1 MINIKNIASVLV
13 AISLSILLVVASFS
27 GGHSDAYFFPRIITS
42 IMLFLS
48 LLLLIQHFY
57 EKNHPI
63 KKINI
68 AKLTPFFILIIIFI
82 SVGRKFRILFMCILN
97 VLNNMLLLLSRKK
110 RYEKNSFFSFNW
122 YCIHDGNIF
131 SIYFF
136 IKSTSTKIFFILKL
150 ICSHS
155 ISYN

>member
-1 MINIKNIASVLV
+1 MINIKNIATVLV

-27 GGHSDAYFFPRIITS
+27 GGNPEAYLFPRIITS

-57 EKNHPI
+57 EKDHPI

-82 SVGRKFRILFMCILN
+82 ILGENLGFYLCASLMFLTICYFYYPEKKDVKKVLFFLLIGAAFMTA
-97 VLNNMLLLLSRKK
+97 
-110 RYEKNSFFSFNW
+110 
-122 YCIHDGNIF
+122 
-131 SIYFF
+131 IYFLF
-136 IKSTSTKIFFILKL
+136 TFLLKVQVPRFFLF
-150 ICSHS
+150 
-155 ISYN
+155 

>member
-27 GGHSDAYFFPRIITS
+27 GGHPEAYFFPRVITS

-57 EKNHPI
+57 GKNHPI

-82 SVGRKFRILFMCILN
+82 LLGENLGFYLCASLMFLTICYFYYPERKNMKKILFF
-97 VLNNMLLLLSRKK
+97 LLICAL
-110 RYEKNSFFSFNW
+110 FMTA
-122 YCIHDGNIF
+122 
-131 SIYFF
+131 IYFLF
-136 IKSTSTKIFFILKL
+136 TFLLKVQVPRFFL
-150 ICSHS
+150 
-155 ISYN
+155 Y

>member
-27 GGHSDAYFFPRIITS
+27 GGHPDAYFFPRIITS

-48 LLLLIQHFY
+48 FLLLIQHFY
-57 EKNHPI
+57 GKNHPI

-82 SVGRKFRILFMCILN
+82 LLGENLGFYLCASLMFLTISYFYYPEKKDMKKILFF
-97 VLNNMLLLLSRKK
+97 LLIGTV
-110 RYEKNSFFSFNW
+110 FMMA
-122 YCIHDGNIF
+122 
-131 SIYFF
+131 IYFLF
-136 IKSTSTKIFFILKL
+136 TFLLKVQVPRFFL
-150 ICSHS
+150 
-155 ISYN
+155 Y

>member
-27 GGHSDAYFFPRIITS
+27 GGHTEAYFFPRIITS

-57 EKNHPI
+57 GENHSI

-82 SVGRKFRILFMCILN
+82 ILGENLGFYLCASLMFLTICYFYYPEKKDIKKILFF
-97 VLNNMLLLLSRKK
+97 LLISAV
-110 RYEKNSFFSFNW
+110 FMMA
-122 YCIHDGNIF
+122 
-131 SIYFF
+131 IYFLF
-136 IKSTSTKIFFILKL
+136 TFLLKVQVPRFFLF
-150 ICSHS
+150 
-155 ISYN
+155 

>member
-1 MINIKNIASVLV
+1 MINIKNIASVIV

-27 GGHSDAYFFPRIITS
+27 GGHPEAYFFPRIITS

-57 EKNHPI
+57 GKNHPI

-82 SVGRKFRILFMCILN
+82 LLGENLGFYLCASLMFLTICYFYYPERKDMKKILFF
-97 VLNNMLLLLSRKK
+97 LLISAV
-110 RYEKNSFFSFNW
+110 FMMA
-122 YCIHDGNIF
+122 
-131 SIYFF
+131 IYFLF
-136 IKSTSTKIFFILKL
+136 TFLLKVQVPRFFLF
-150 ICSHS
+150 
-155 ISYN
+155 

>member
-27 GGHSDAYFFPRIITS
+27 GGHPEAYFFPRVITS

-57 EKNHPI
+57 GKNHPI

-68 AKLTPFFILIIIFI
+68 TKLTPFFILIIIFI
-82 SVGRKFRILFMCILN
+82 LLGENLGFYLCASLMFLTICYFYYPEKKDVKKVLFF
-97 VLNNMLLLLSRKK
+97 LLIGAA
-110 RYEKNSFFSFNW
+110 FM
-122 YCIHDGNIF
+122 IA
-131 SIYFF
+131 IYFLF
-136 IKSTSTKIFFILKL
+136 TFLLKVQVPRFFL
-150 ICSHS
+150 
-155 ISYN
+155 Y

>member
-27 GGHSDAYFFPRIITS
+27 GGHPEAYFFPRIITS

-57 EKNHPI
+57 GKNHPI

-68 AKLTPFFILIIIFI
+68 AKLTPFFILIISFILLGENLGFYLCASLIFLTI
-82 SVGRKFRILFMCILN
+82 CYFYYPEKKDVKKVLFF
-97 VLNNMLLLLSRKK
+97 LLIGAA
-110 RYEKNSFFSFNW
+110 FMMA
-122 YCIHDGNIF
+122 
-131 SIYFF
+131 IYFLF
-136 IKSTSTKIFFILKL
+136 TFLLKVQVPRFFLF
-150 ICSHS
+150 
-155 ISYN
+155 

>member
-13 AISLSILLVVASFS
+13 AISLSILLAVASFS
-27 GGHSDAYFFPRIITS
+27 GGNSEAYLFPRIITS
-42 IMLFLS
+42 IMLVLS

-82 SVGRKFRILFMCILN
+82 LLGENLGFYLCASLMFLTICYFYYPEKKDMKKILFF
-97 VLNNMLLLLSRKK
+97 LLICAL
-110 RYEKNSFFSFNW
+110 FMTA
-122 YCIHDGNIF
+122 
-131 SIYFF
+131 IYFLF
-136 IKSTSTKIFFILKL
+136 TFLLKVQVPRFFL
-150 ICSHS
+150 
-155 ISYN
+155 Y

>member
-27 GGHSDAYFFPRIITS
+27 GGHPDAYFFPRIITS

-82 SVGRKFRILFMCILN
+82 LLGENLGFYLCASLMFLTICYFYYPEKKDVKKVLFF
-97 VLNNMLLLLSRKK
+97 LLIGAA
-110 RYEKNSFFSFNW
+110 FM
-122 YCIHDGNIF
+122 IA
-131 SIYFF
+131 IYFLF
-136 IKSTSTKIFFILKL
+136 TFLLKVQVPRFFLF
-150 ICSHS
+150 
-155 ISYN
+155 

>member
-27 GGHSDAYFFPRIITS
+27 GGHPDAYFFPRIITS

-57 EKNHPI
+57 GKNHPI

-82 SVGRKFRILFMCILN
+82 LLGENLGFYLCASLMFLTICYFYYPEKKDMKKILFFLIIGVAFM
-97 VLNNMLLLLSRKK
+97 MA
-110 RYEKNSFFSFNW
+110 
-122 YCIHDGNIF
+122 
-131 SIYFF
+131 IYFLF
-136 IKSTSTKIFFILKL
+136 TFLLKVQVPRFFLF
-150 ICSHS
+150 
-155 ISYN
+155 

>member
-27 GGHSDAYFFPRIITS
+27 GGHTEAYFFPRIITS

-68 AKLTPFFILIIIFI
+68 AKLTPFFTLIIIFI
-82 SVGRKFRILFMCILN
+82 LLGENLGFYLCASLMFLTICYFYYPEKKDVKKVLFF
-97 VLNNMLLLLSRKK
+97 LLIGAA
-110 RYEKNSFFSFNW
+110 FMMA
-122 YCIHDGNIF
+122 
-131 SIYFF
+131 IYFLF
-136 IKSTSTKIFFILKL
+136 TFLLKVQVPRFFL
-150 ICSHS
+150 
-155 ISYN
+155 Y

>member
-27 GGHSDAYFFPRIITS
+27 GGHPEAYFFPRIITS

-57 EKNHPI
+57 GKNHPI

-82 SVGRKFRILFMCILN
+82 ILGENLGFYLCASLMFLTICYFYYPEKKDVKKVLFFLLIGAAFMIA
-97 VLNNMLLLLSRKK
+97 
-110 RYEKNSFFSFNW
+110 
-122 YCIHDGNIF
+122 
-131 SIYFF
+131 IYFLF
-136 IKSTSTKIFFILKL
+136 TFLLKVQVPRFFL
-150 ICSHS
+150 
-155 ISYN
+155 Y

>member
-27 GGHSDAYFFPRIITS
+27 GGHPEAYFFPRVITS

-57 EKNHPI
+57 GKNHPI

-68 AKLTPFFILIIIFI
+68 TKLTPFFILIIIFI
-82 SVGRKFRILFMCILN
+82 ILGENLGFYLCASLMFLTICYFYYPEKKDVKKVLFFLLIGAAFM
-97 VLNNMLLLLSRKK
+97 MA
-110 RYEKNSFFSFNW
+110 
-122 YCIHDGNIF
+122 
-131 SIYFF
+131 IYFLF
-136 IKSTSTKIFFILKL
+136 TFLLKVQVPRFFL
-150 ICSHS
+150 S
-155 ISYN
+155 

>member
-27 GGHSDAYFFPRIITS
+27 GGHPDAYFFPRIITS

-57 EKNHPI
+57 GKNHPI

-68 AKLTPFFILIIIFI
+68 SKLTPFFILIIIFI
-82 SVGRKFRILFMCILN
+82 LLGENLGFYLCASLMFLTICYFYFPEKKDMKKILFF
-97 VLNNMLLLLSRKK
+97 LLIGAA
-110 RYEKNSFFSFNW
+110 FMMA
-122 YCIHDGNIF
+122 
-131 SIYFF
+131 IYFLF
-136 IKSTSTKIFFILKL
+136 TFLLKVQVPRFFL
-150 ICSHS
+150 S
-155 ISYN
+155 

>member
-27 GGHSDAYFFPRIITS
+27 GGHPEAYFFPRIITS

-57 EKNHPI
+57 GKNHPI

-68 AKLTPFFILIIIFI
+68 TKLTPFFILIIIFI
-82 SVGRKFRILFMCILN
+82 LLGENLGFYLCASLMFLTICYFYYPEKKDVKKVLFF
-97 VLNNMLLLLSRKK
+97 LLIGAA
-110 RYEKNSFFSFNW
+110 FMMA
-122 YCIHDGNIF
+122 
-131 SIYFF
+131 IYFLF
-136 IKSTSTKIFFILKL
+136 TFLLKVQVPRFFLF
-150 ICSHS
+150 
-155 ISYN
+155 

>member
-1 MINIKNIASVLV
+1 MINIKNIVSVLV

-27 GGHSDAYFFPRIITS
+27 GGHPEAYFFPRIITS

-57 EKNHPI
+57 GKNHPI

-82 SVGRKFRILFMCILN
+82 ILGENLGFYLCASLMFLTICYFYYPEKKGVKKVLFFLLIGAAFM
-97 VLNNMLLLLSRKK
+97 MA
-110 RYEKNSFFSFNW
+110 
-122 YCIHDGNIF
+122 
-131 SIYFF
+131 IYFLF
-136 IKSTSTKIFFILKL
+136 TFLLKVQVPRFFLF
-150 ICSHS
+150 
-155 ISYN
+155 

>member
-27 GGHSDAYFFPRIITS
+27 GGHPDAYFFPRIITS

-82 SVGRKFRILFMCILN
+82 LLGENLGFYLCASLMFLTISYFYYPEKKDMKKILFF
-97 VLNNMLLLLSRKK
+97 LLIGTA
-110 RYEKNSFFSFNW
+110 FMMA
-122 YCIHDGNIF
+122 
-131 SIYFF
+131 IYFLF
-136 IKSTSTKIFFILKL
+136 TFLLKVQVPRFFL
-150 ICSHS
+150 
-155 ISYN
+155 Y

>member
-1 MINIKNIASVLV
+1 MINIKNIVSVLV

-27 GGHSDAYFFPRIITS
+27 GGHPEAYFFPRIITS

-57 EKNHPI
+57 GKNHPI

-82 SVGRKFRILFMCILN
+82 LLGENLGFYLCASLMFLTICYFYYPEKKDVKKVLFF
-97 VLNNMLLLLSRKK
+97 LLIGAA
-110 RYEKNSFFSFNW
+110 FM
-122 YCIHDGNIF
+122 IA
-131 SIYFF
+131 IYFLF
-136 IKSTSTKIFFILKL
+136 TFLLKVQVPRFFLF
-150 ICSHS
+150 
-155 ISYN
+155 